1 MDLASAAPG
10 HVVMLGQVCVNL
22 GARNGQSRHGSAQKI
37 HLRACFSER
46 TVLVICL
53 SRPLPGCSASLM
65 SVCACA
71 PYRALGFPDFGPC
84 LLIRRMTVVRRKF
97 KLRSVPWT
105 DVNFYP

>member
-1 MDLASAAPG
+1 
-10 HVVMLGQVCVNL
+10 
-22 GARNGQSRHGSAQKI
+22 
-37 HLRACFSER
+37 
-46 TVLVICL
+46 
-53 SRPLPGCSASLM
+53 M